1 MKRYAKTTA
10 ATLVAILLLAPGL
23 VWAAGGGGG
32 GQDLVVVADTRII
45 GFGFLKYLANL
56 YNTNVTVFAT
66 WAVVLTAIYGS
77 ALGFLMDFIMKR
89 TGIDLT
95 SRKIVEH

>member
-10 ATLVAILLLAPGL
+10 TTLVAILLLAPGL

-32 GQDLVVVADTRII
+32 QDLVVVADTRVI

-56 YNTNVTVFAT
+56 YNTNVTLFAV
-66 WAVVLTAIYGS
+66 WAVVLTLVYGS
-77 ALGFLMDFIMKR
+77 ALAFLMDFIMKR

>member
-1 MKRYAKTTA
+1 MKRNAKTMA
-10 ATLVAILLLAPGL
+10 ATLIAILLLAPGL

-32 GQDLVVVADTRII
+32 QDLVVVADTRII
-45 GFGFLKYLANL
+45 EFGFLKYLANL
-56 YNTNVTVFAT
+56 YNTNVTIFAI

-77 ALGFLMDFIMKR
+77 FLGFLMDFIMKR